1 MIYATLKYGCLY
13 ATAPGLW
20 QYDYGQVLRIQGM
33 DLPTAAE
40 IHFSLRETGGESATR
55 VGVTKDGV
63 TDVVIPDSMLENNG
77 AAMDYK
83 IYAFIYLTDESSG
96 ETVRKITMPVR
107 SRPKPEAFD
116 RPEDAELFR
125 EAIAAVNAAAER
137 AEAAADYVSGEGV
150 ANAKAE
156 IDRYVTEKEE
166 ALKGVDGETPYIGEN
181 GNWFIGET
189 DTGKPAGAKADWAQE
204 NPDAPDYIKNK
215 PDIPTEED
223 IMAMLT
229 EAGVIEPLYADAN
242 TVYTDNNGAV
252 YIL

>member
-1 MIYATLKYGCLY
+1 MVFAVIKDGCPY
-13 ATAPGLW
+13 TRTAWIW

-33 DLPTAAE
+33 DLPTAVE
-40 IHFSLRETGGESATR
+40 IHFSLRETGGESLNR

-63 TDVVIPDSMLENNG
+63 TDVVIPDSMLENNNTTV
-77 AAMDYK
+77 DYE

-96 ETVRKITMPVR
+96 KTVRKIIIPVR

-137 AEAAADYVSGEGV
+137 AEKAADYVSGEGV

-156 IDRYVTEKEE
+156 IDRYVAEKEE
-166 ALKGVDGETPYIGEN
+166 ALKGADGETPYIGEN

-204 NPDAPDYIKNK
+204 NPEAPDYIKNK

-229 EAGVIEPLYADAN
+229 EVGVIEPLYADAN
-242 TVYTDNNGAV
+242 TVYTGSNGAV